1 MWYVY
6 YRHIGT
12 GKEEFVAVYDR
23 AEEAI
28 KKIAILYETDKV
40 CRSLGEYYYFMKR
53 H

>member
-6 YRHIGT
+6 YRNIKT
-12 GKEEFVAVYDR
+12 GKEDFVAVYDR

-28 KKIAILYETDKV
+28 KKIAILYEADKV
-40 CRSLGEYYYFMKR
+40 LGLLGEYYYFMKQ